1 MFQEYL
7 HVFNPVIGLV
17 VNVSFQILIMRF
29 ILPDNVVKSFLISF
43 AIGLVILFTVE
54 AYVYSAMVKSAADYI
69 SILTVNIVTYF
80 ALGYCYS
87 SFLGFG
93 ESSIR
98 TRILRELHDS
108 ERGLS
113 EKELAKRYNA
123 KNMFENRIKR
133 LIDNGQL
140 VLQNGRFYIK
150 SNFLAAVAK
159 AIVMLKLMII
169 GKRSE
174 FD

>member
-1 MFQEYL
+1 
-7 HVFNPVIGLV
+7 
-17 VNVSFQILIMRF
+17 
-29 ILPDNVVKSFLISF
+29 
-43 AIGLVILFTVE
+43 
-54 AYVYSAMVKSAADYI
+54 
-69 SILTVNIVTYF
+69 
-80 ALGYCYS
+80 
-87 SFLGFG
+87 
-93 ESSIR
+93 
-98 TRILRELHDS
+98 
-108 ERGLS
+108 
-113 EKELAKRYNA
+113 
-123 KNMFENRIKR
+123 MFENRIKR